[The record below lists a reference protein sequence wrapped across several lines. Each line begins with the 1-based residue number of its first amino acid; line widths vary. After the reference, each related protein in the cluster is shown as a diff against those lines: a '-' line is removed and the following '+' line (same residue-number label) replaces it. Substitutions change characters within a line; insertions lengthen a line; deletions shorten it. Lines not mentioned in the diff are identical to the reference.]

1 MPLFRPVLTRG
12 RLRTMPV
19 LRHTAALVLL
29 GLIGCAAPTATH
41 RSLADGSGRALAT
54 AAPIDLERPS
64 AAGDYLVGRIALDE
78 GDLATAVKHFALAL
92 KAAPDNP
99 ELRRQLFLLQLVAGD
114 FDAAL
119 AAAPQLGTEADTEE
133 AKLVLALEA
142 VRRGDYAT
150 ARARFDQLG
159 GRGVSGLAAPLF
171 RAWAAFGAG
180 DRDAA
185 LALTRAGGAAEGL
198 GQLRR
203 YHEAAMLGL
212 AGRPADGAT
221 QLRAEVTD
229 DAPTA
234 LRILLTLAALQVE
247 AGHRAEAVDVLQ
259 RQSGLA
265 GDAPALAALA
275 EAVARG
281 AEVPRPIRDAR
292 SAMADLLL
300 GLGEALSEQRAGSQ
314 GLLFARLATWLE
326 PDLPEAWLLI
336 GRIESNQ
343 ERYGSAVQALAQ
355 VPASSLLAWPA
366 ALARADALAS
376 AGDEAAAQKLLR
388 EMADRRP
395 ADTTA
400 LRQLGDLHRRAERY
414 EQAERAYGE
423 AIARLVEPATEDW
436 RLFYAHGVAL
446 ERLKRWPEAETYL
459 LRALELSPD
468 QPIVLN
474 YLGYSWVDQGV
485 HLDRAKGMLHRAVEL
500 RAEDGFI
507 VDSLGWAYFRLGDFE
522 QATIYLER
530 AVELEPG
537 DAVIN
542 DHLGD
547 AYWRVGRERE
557 ARFQWQRALSLKPEA
572 DAVADIESKLRDGLP
587 AVRGAGRG

>member
-1 MPLFRPVLTRG
+1 MALFRVALTQG
-12 RLRTMPV
+12 RSPTARAV
-19 LRHTAALVLL
+19 RHAAALLL
-29 GLIGCAAPTATH
+29 AGVVGCASPEAGY

-54 AAPIDLERPS
+54 TAPIDLDRPS

-78 GDLATAVKHFALAL
+78 GDMVTAARHFALAL
-92 KAAPDNP
+92 EAAPDNA
-99 ELRRQLFLLQLVAGD
+99 ELRRQLFMLQVAAGD

-119 AAAPQLGTEADTEE
+119 VSARRLGAGADAEE
-133 AKLVLALEA
+133 VELLLALEA
-142 VRRGDYAT
+142 VHDGDYAA
-150 ARARFDQLG
+150 ARGRFDQFG
-159 GRGVSGLAAPLF
+159 WRGVTGIAAPLF

-185 LALTRAGGAAEGL
+185 LGLVRAGGAAEGL

-203 YHEAAMLGL
+203 YYEAAMLGL
-212 AGRPADGAT
+212 VGRHADGAA

-229 DAPTA
+229 DRPSA
-234 LRILLTLAALQVE
+234 LRIVLMLAALEVD
-247 AGHRAEAVDVLQ
+247 AGRRDEAVEVLR
-259 RQSGLA
+259 RQAGLG
-265 GDAPALAALA
+265 GDEPALTALA
-275 EAVARG
+275 DAIAQG
-281 AEVPRPIRDAR
+281 GEVPRPIRDAR
-292 SAMADLLL
+292 SATADLLL
-300 GLGEALSEQRAGSQ
+300 GLAEALSEQRAGPQ

-326 PDLPEAWLLI
+326 PQLPEAWLLI

-343 ERYGSAVQALAQ
+343 GRYESAVQALAQ
-355 VPASSLLAWPA
+355 VPPDSLVAWPA
-366 ALARADALAS
+366 GLARAEALAS
-376 AGDEAAAQKLLR
+376 AGDDAAAQKLLR
-388 EMADRRP
+388 EMADSRP

-414 EQAERAYGE
+414 GEAERAYGE
-423 AIARLVEPATEDW
+423 AIARLAEPTTEDW
-436 RLFYAHGVAL
+436 RLFYARGVAL
-446 ERLKRWPEAETYL
+446 ERLKRWPEAETNL

-468 QPIVLN
+468 QPLVLN
-474 YLGYSWVDQGV
+474 YLGYSWVDQGQ

-500 RAEDGFI
+500 RSDDGFI

-522 QATIYLER
+522 QATVYLER
-530 AVELEPG
+530 AVELQPG
-537 DAVIN
+537 DPVIN

-572 DAVADIESKLRDGLP
+572 DVVADIESKLREGLP